1 MLGSFSIGHWL
12 IVLLI
17 VALVFGTRKLRDLG
31 SDLGSAIKG
40 FKEGLRDGAG
50 RGDGKGDGRQAVR
63 KVVPRIEGDIQS
75 AAQARDAQE
84 CLRLQSLDLML
95 ELGLAKL

>member
-1 MLGSFSIGHWL
+1 MFGSFSIGHWL

-40 FKEGLRDGAG
+40 FKEGLQDSEGKRPIQKQKEISKIEMNTERASQTRDP
-50 RGDGKGDGRQAVR
+50 Q
-63 KVVPRIEGDIQS
+63 
-75 AAQARDAQE
+75 
-84 CLRLQSLDLML
+84 
-95 ELGLAKL
+95 

>member
-31 SDLGSAIKG
+31 SDLGSAING
-40 FKEGLRDGAG
+40 FKEGLRDGE
-50 RGDGKGDGRQAVR
+50 RKQAAQKEIPQIR
-63 KVVPRIEGDIQS
+63 TNAQS
-75 AAQARDAQE
+75 AAQARDSQ
-84 CLRLQSLDLML
+84 
-95 ELGLAKL
+95 